1 MLLVFRNTDGPFP
14 IHLTTWHAVP
24 AVYGILDSAGRV
36 LYVGSTDNLKRR
48 IAEHLA
54 DTRHCMH
61 RHDVTSATAEVIP
74 NVADRLRREAELI
87 REYLPPCNDQNP

>member
-1 MLLVFRNTDGPFP
+1 MAFTDDQPKPLGS
-14 IHLTTWHAVP
+14 TTWNPVG
-24 AVYGILDSAGRV
+24 AVYGICDHNGRV
-36 LYVGSTDNLKRR
+36 KYVGQTDNLKRR

-61 RHDVTSATAEVIP
+61 RHDVTSAVAEVIP

-87 REYLPPCNDQNP
+87 REYLPPCNDQRP